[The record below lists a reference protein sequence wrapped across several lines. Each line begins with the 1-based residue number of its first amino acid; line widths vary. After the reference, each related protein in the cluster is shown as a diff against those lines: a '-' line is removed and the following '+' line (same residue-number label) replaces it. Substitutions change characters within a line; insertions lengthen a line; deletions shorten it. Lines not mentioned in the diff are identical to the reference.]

1 MIQYSTIEDL
11 PILLETGYVVKQLPD
26 DILEQLNSLYE
37 KSKKFTREE
46 FSDESLSIT
55 GKTELN
61 LLSRYGYERDQLID
75 SILPLHEEVFKTK
88 LIPSVMYGVRR
99 YSNGS
104 ILHMHTDKFITHH
117 VGSIIVVDKD
127 LNGQEDWPLHI
138 VNNQGIEDKVYLNV
152 GDIIFYESAR
162 LLHGR
167 PNPLLGNYYSIV
179 MTHLSI
185 DGYKHKPID
194 NLF

>member
-1 MIQYSTIEDL
+1 MIRYSTIEDL
-11 PILLETGYVVKQLPD
+11 PILLEKGYVVNKLPKTIID
-26 DILEQLNSLYE
+26 QLNSLYE

-46 FSDESLSIT
+46 KRDESLSIT

-61 LLSRYGYERDQLID
+61 LLSRYGHERDRLID
-75 SILPLHEEVFKTK
+75 AILPLHEEVFNTK
-88 LIPSVMYGVRR
+88 LTPSVMYGVRR
-99 YSNGS
+99 YNRGS
-104 ILHMHTDKFITHH
+104 ILHMHNDKFITHH

-127 LNGQEDWPLHI
+127 LDGQEDWPLHI

-167 PNPLLGNYYSIV
+167 PTPFLGNYYSIV

-185 DGYKHKPID
+185 DGYKHKPTD